1 MKYLNEYNNFN
12 PINESIDNKSV
23 VDDIID
29 TMVDFIDEGEKITF
43 YSPNSSYGGMTY
55 QDYLSKNNRYEEF
68 KPVNKAGNKII
79 SKFSI
84 VYRPKNNNYDGFVEL
99 MDNMKSTIGRLGD
112 DGWVLYDFTTVTDK
126 SKAIKYGD
134 EVIMNYVEFVFA
146 KPDEILEEEFKLP
159 DEDEIFDKFNQIG
172 IPIDN
177 LEIGDYETVVD
188 FSSNDYDGGLN
199 SESWYD
205 DKFTKICDLFGFS
218 SYHLEYNRAKVTFE
232 H

>member
-1 MKYLNEYNNFN
+1 MKYINKYNNFN

-43 YSPNSSYGGMTY
+43 YSPNSSYGGMTF
-55 QDYLSKNNRYEEF
+55 QDYLSKNNKYEEF

-84 VYRPKNNNYDGFVEL
+84 IYRPKNNNYDGFVEL

-112 DGWVLYDFTTVTDK
+112 NGWVLYDFTTVTDK
-126 SKAIKYGD
+126 SKDIKYGD
-134 EVIMNYVEFVFA
+134 EVVMNYVEFVFA
-146 KPDEILEEEFKLP
+146 KPDEILEEELKLP
-159 DEDEIFDKFNQIG
+159 DEDEISDKFNQIG
-172 IPIDN
+172 IPITNISVEDH
-177 LEIGDYETVVD
+177 ETTIE
-188 FSSNDYDGGLN
+188 FGTYAYDGNLN